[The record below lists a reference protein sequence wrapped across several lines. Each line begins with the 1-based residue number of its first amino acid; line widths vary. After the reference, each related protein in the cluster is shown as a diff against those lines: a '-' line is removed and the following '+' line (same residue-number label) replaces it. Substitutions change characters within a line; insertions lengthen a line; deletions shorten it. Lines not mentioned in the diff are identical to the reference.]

1 MQKQLCNDLE
11 SAMQMDQVLLWRM
24 VQNCTSNLSPCCS
37 TNDKTVS
44 HRLNCANVEEAET
57 NLYSTPALLYCK
69 RVICCCVGLRRTWMH
84 VQIVLQH
91 SGNEICSH
99 KIQHV
104 VYHHTCLIH
113 QVSGRLQRQ
122 YFSNGCLKKSVTQI
136 QILISSRIV
145 QPYHTHKHTHSCTS
159 TMNIQRKNVRL
170 H

>member
-1 MQKQLCNDLE
+1 MHYRESQLHQ
-11 SAMQMDQVLLWRM
+11 S
-24 VQNCTSNLSPCCS
+24 TSNFSPCCS

-57 NLYSTPALLYCK
+57 ETNLYLTPALLCLYCY
-69 RVICCCVGLRRTWMH
+69 RVICCCVGLRRTLMY

-91 SGNEICSH
+91 SGNNEICNR

-145 QPYHTHKHTHSCTS
+145 QPCHTHIHTNKHTHSCTS